1 VTRRDDVIAAAAE
14 LLRESGP
21 SELTSVNVAKRLGV
35 TQSAIYRHIRDMDE
49 LTTLAVHDVVA
60 ELAAV
65 MTEAVAS
72 PDTVWGDGSH
82 IAHFAGRIVALTEEH
97 PQALAALDRWRYD
110 DGQLGEAIRAMLDA
124 GARLVASELERAWR
138 ADFGHDAAFD
148 ESTTAVQLAHARLT
162 IDDVIAVTRVPID
175 PRPQRRELVARTLG
189 HRLFADWCGYVLE
202 MNSRLGLRVP
212 ELGEPALLAPEYSIA

>member
-1 VTRRDDVIAAAAE
+1 VTRRDDVIAAATE

-72 PDTVWGDGSH
+72 PDTIWGDGDH
-82 IAHFAGRIVALTEEH
+82 IANFAGRIVALAEQH

-124 GARLVASELERAWR
+124 GADLVASELEKAWR
-138 ADFGHDAAFD
+138 IDFAHDAAFD
-148 ESTTAVQLAHARLT
+148 GSTIAVQLAHARLT
-162 IDDVIAVTRVPID
+162 IDDVIALTRGLID
-175 PRPQRRELVARTLG
+175 AGPQRRELVARTLAF
-189 HRLFADWCGYVLE
+189 RLFADWCGYVLE

-212 ELGEPALLAPEYSIA
+212 DLGEPALLAPEYSIA